1 MKLTITWLDI
11 NQWLERLT
19 ALNMEDY
26 IGEIQQICR
35 FIGFSHIYWEAFNG
49 SFHFISF
56 LILKRLLQ
64 RLQGFSWYFFPFILG
79 CSSIVCW
86 KRYSN
91 KQFSNYKCLKNL
103 VFLRFSHENMS
114 ERIFKSIRDEIRW
127 RYWPSP
133 ISFTNSAFLDC
144 FSSNLLRL

>member
-1 MKLTITWLDI
+1 MKLTMIWLDI
-11 NQWLERLT
+11 NLWLERLT

-35 FIGFSHIYWEAFNG
+35 FIGFSNIYWEAFNE

-64 RLQGFSWYFFPFILG
+64 RLQGFSWYFLPFILG

-86 KRYSN
+86 KR
-91 KQFSNYKCLKNL
+91 
-103 VFLRFSHENMS
+103 
-114 ERIFKSIRDEIRW
+114 
-127 RYWPSP
+127 
-133 ISFTNSAFLDC
+133 
-144 FSSNLLRL
+144 